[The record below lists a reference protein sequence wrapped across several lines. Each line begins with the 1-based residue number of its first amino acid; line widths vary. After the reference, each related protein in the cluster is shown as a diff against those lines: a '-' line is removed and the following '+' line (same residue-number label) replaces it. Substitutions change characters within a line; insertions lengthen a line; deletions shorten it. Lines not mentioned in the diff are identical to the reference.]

1 MSYCY
6 LLDDPIWPPTLCEIL
21 NHNWAENPEL
31 ESFTIKPVGNPVVNW
46 IVKAADIWVV
56 A

>member
-6 LLDDPIWPPTLCEIL
+6 LLDDPTWPPTLCEIL
-21 NHNWAENPEL
+21 NHNCAENPEL